1 MVKREL
7 CSTMASQL
15 SPLQLE
21 GCHNELT
28 FSSIDEFVN
37 EGFSP
42 ELEQSFKIVTA
53 EPISDRPTEGFHGCF
68 VSVAARVN
76 HFGNLNFAETCARS
90 SLNRMVH
97 FRPSAAVFKLG
108 HDTASPFSS

>member
-1 MVKREL
+1 
-7 CSTMASQL
+7 MASQL

-68 VSVAARVN
+68 VSVAARES
-76 HFGNLNFAETCARS
+76 FRKLELCRNLREELSEQNGSF
-90 SLNRMVH
+90 
-97 FRPSAAVFKLG
+97 
-108 HDTASPFSS
+108 